1 MKRLIPLLVIVPL
14 VLACRKAPAPAAAAQ
29 AAAAT
34 PNGQPAGVAGQ
45 PAAVKPVPAQ
55 LPELLAKVNG
65 EPVDRAELERALK
78 GIEARAGSPVPP
90 DKRDEVLRGLL
101 DQIITFRVL
110 AAEATT
116 LKLAVTDADVEAR
129 LAQIKQNF
137 PNAQA
142 FEQALAAQGLTLDQL
157 QRQTRMSLAVSKVID
172 AEVTSKL
179 SVADADVDAFYAKN
193 PDQFK
198 EGETVH
204 ASHILFS
211 APQTA
216 SPAEKQQARAKAEQA
231 LKAIRAG
238 ADFATIAREQSQD
251 PGSAKNGGDLGFFPK
266 GQMDPKFEAAAFA
279 LKPGTVSGIVETPF
293 GFHIIKV
300 VERRPPRTMPLAE
313 VSAQIK
319 QYLTQQQRETML
331 NAFVE
336 QAKAKAKIEI
346 FI

>member
-14 VLACRKAPAPAAAAQ
+14 VLACRKAPAAAAAPAQ
-29 AAAAT
+29 TAAA
-34 PNGQPAGVAGQ
+34 QPAGTPGQ

-55 LPELLAKVNG
+55 LPELVAKVNG
-65 EPVDRAELERALK
+65 EAIDRAELERAVK

-101 DQIITFRVL
+101 DQIITFRAL
-110 AAEATT
+110 AAEAAS
-116 LKLAVTDADVEAR
+116 LKIAVSDADVEAR
-129 LAQIKQNF
+129 LAQIRQNF
-137 PNAQA
+137 PNPQA
-142 FEQALAAQGLTLDQL
+142 FEQALAAQGLNVEQL

-172 AEVTSKL
+172 EEVTSKL
-179 SVADADVDAFYAKN
+179 TVADADVSAFYEKN

-198 EGETVH
+198 EGEAVH
-204 ASHILFS
+204 ASHILFA

-216 SPAEKQQARAKAEQA
+216 TPADKQKARAKAEAA

-238 ADFATIAREQSQD
+238 GDFAAIAREQSQD

-266 GQMDPKFEAAAFA
+266 GQMDPAFEAAAFS
-279 LKPGTVSGIVETPF
+279 LKPGTVSGIVETSF

-300 VERRPPRTMPLAE
+300 VERRAPRTMPLTE
-313 VSAQIK
+313 VAPQIK
-319 QYLTQQQRETML
+319 QYLTQQQRDAKL
-331 NAFVE
+331 KVVIE